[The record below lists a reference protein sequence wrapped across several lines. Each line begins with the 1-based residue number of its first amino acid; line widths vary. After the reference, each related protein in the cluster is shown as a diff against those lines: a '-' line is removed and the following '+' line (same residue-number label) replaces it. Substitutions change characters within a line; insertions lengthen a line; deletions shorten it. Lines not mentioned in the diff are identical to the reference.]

1 VEDAAR
7 KAKSHINSTASSTAM
22 LGYGERTNQQSP
34 SSESRERTEKNPGPQ
49 IIGAATLFF
58 VLAMI
63 RELQPNE
70 SGATPPR
77 MLWHRAV

>member
-1 VEDAAR
+1 MFDP
-7 KAKSHINSTASSTAM
+7 H
-22 LGYGERTNQQSP
+22 
-34 SSESRERTEKNPGPQ
+34 

-70 SGATPPR
+70 AARNAGADVV
-77 MLWHRAV
+77 A